1 MRPSVRVALALGLAV
16 LVASASAA
24 LATGT
29 KAANS
34 GNPKIESRVLADTAG
49 GAAASI
55 VINLKSEADLST
67 AYAMRDQDARGWYV
81 YRTLKQH
88 AARTQAPLKALLTAR
103 GASYR
108 SFWAANIIVAT
119 ADRALVEELAARP
132 DVKLIESNA
141 RSNWLDAT
149 KAGYSFDSLEL
160 ISSSTPATA
169 TKADAPRVVEP
180 GVMQVHAPDVWA
192 LGFTGQ
198 NIVIA
203 NQDTGVR
210 WTHQAL
216 KPHYRG
222 WNGSTANHNYNWWD
236 AIHSGGGSC
245 TPNHQEPCDDDGHG
259 THTTGTTSGLDS
271 DDGGA
276 NQVGVAPG
284 AKWIGCRNMDQGVG
298 TPATYTEC
306 FQFFMAPTDLSGQ
319 NPNPTLRAHV
329 MNNSWGCPPSEGC
342 AADTLRQVVEN
353 TQATGIFVEVSAGNA
368 GPGCSTV
375 NDPPAIYNA
384 SFSTGALTTGTN
396 SVVSFSSR
404 GPVTVD
410 GSGRIKPNVVAP
422 GTGTRSSTR
431 TSDTSYG
438 SLSGTS
444 MAGPHVVGVVALLWS
459 AHPELARNIAA
470 TKQLVQSTANPNMTA
485 SSNGSQCGGVGQIP
499 NNHFGYGLVD
509 AIAAVNPGAAE
520 LIGNVNE
527 DFTINLKFPNGDNV
541 VSIPPGVY
549 TIQIN
554 DNSAFHNYHL
564 MGPGGVDQNTE
575 VEFAGAQTWV
585 VTLVPGGYNYQCD
598 PHADQMH
605 GSFTVTGPAPPPPPP
620 PPPPSPPS
628 AASPETPRSPP
639 HPPH

>member
-1 MRPSVRVALALGLAV
+1 MRATGDRKDARPSVRVALALGLAV

-55 VINLKSEADLST
+55 VVNLKSEADLSA

-88 AARTQAPLKALLTAR
+88 AEHTQAPLKALLTAR
-103 GASYR
+103 GASYQ

-169 TKADAPRVVEP
+169 T
-180 GVMQVHAPDVWA
+180 
-192 LGFTGQ
+192 
-198 NIVIA
+198 
-203 NQDTGVR
+203 
-210 WTHQAL
+210 
-216 KPHYRG
+216 
-222 WNGSTANHNYNWWD
+222 TA
-236 AIHSGGGSC
+236 
-245 TPNHQEPCDDDGHG
+245 
-259 THTTGTTSGLDS
+259 GLDS

-319 NPNPTLRAHV
+319 NPNPTLRPHV

-422 GTGTRSSTR
+422 GTSTRSSTR
-431 TSDTSYG
+431 TSDTSYA
-438 SLSGTS
+438 SLRGTS

-520 LIGNVNE
+520 LIGTVNE

-554 DNSAFHNYHL
+554 DNL

-605 GSFTVTGPAPPPPPP
+605 GSFTV
-620 PPPPSPPS
+620 
-628 AASPETPRSPP
+628 
-639 HPPH
+639 